1 MLDYTENKW
10 IDYIEERYFNRGSE
24 LVRDTT
30 INFKKE
36 TPVEEIFDY
45 YNPCNASLA
54 VLIPYQDWDDDYE
67 ELESYTIITRQP
79 QVIYWN
85 SKKDLPE
92 IDLYFDSTGEKYI
105 NIDRAAWDDN
115 NLTQVLLAIDET
127 IAPEPEVKHSREDL
141 FDMLALD
148 LQKIDEFNFK
158 KKYKSDYEVY
168 LQKEENKFEIII
180 EIISDKSITTGDIS
194 KLDTYFPVTLYIRQN
209 KRFYRKGACFDYY
222 RSNPGRIAE
231 LSSPEQILY
240 PLLGFTSSAK
250 FLDEETN
257 YKISLDKLGI
267 ATEVINDENDPFTYD
282 LTTGAMCNGSG
293 FLWTEAKKFTE
304 ATKKIRQKLNLEE

>member
-1 MLDYTENKW
+1 MLDYTESKW

-24 LVRDTT
+24 LVRDIT

-79 QVIYWN
+79 QVIYWD

-92 IDLYFDSTGEKYI
+92 IDLYFDSTGEKHI
-105 NIDRAAWDDN
+105 DIDRAAWDDA

-127 IAPEPEVKHSREDL
+127 IVPEPEVKHSREDL

-158 KKYKSDYEVY
+158 EKYKSDYEVY
-168 LQKEENKFEIII
+168 LQKEGKQFEIMI
-180 EIISDKSITTGDIS
+180 EVISDFSLPTLDIHG
-194 KLDTYFPVTLYIRQN
+194 LDTYFPVSLYVRTN
-209 KRFYRKGACFDYY
+209 RRFYRRSVCFEYY

-231 LSSPEQILY
+231 LSSPEQVLY
-240 PLLGFTSSAK
+240 PLLGFTSSSK
-250 FLDEETN
+250 FFEDDN
-257 YKISLDKLGI
+257 DYKINLGKPGVK
-267 ATEVINDENDPFTYD
+267 TEVVNDEDPFTYD
-282 LTTGAMCNGSG
+282 LTTGAMYNGSS
-293 FLWTEAKKFTE
+293 FIWTEAQKFKD
-304 ATKKIRQKLNLEE
+304 AVIKIREELGLEG